1 MSKIQVNVTTRVR
14 SEGIR
19 RETYNGREHLVVSSK
34 TLPEN
39 VVMNRILYPK
49 SEIDAHYRGLEGTLA
64 PLGHPTVNGQHVSA
78 FSPEGIN
85 QGHIGA
91 WNRNVKKEGNR
102 ISIEKWI
109 DIEVANRSPGGKDLI
124 QKIEAIESGSAD
136 VEPIHTSVALFI
148 DRMEANADQKAQG
161 IDYIAKIEAM
171 DHDAVLTAGIP
182 GAATPAQGVGMM
194 VNADEASVI
203 QPNSSVTMGNSYRE
217 RDARLSAAVKLKF
230 PDEEY
235 VWLADFTDTHL
246 VIQRSGGLTEEREYT
261 DAGGVITIGD
271 TSQPVARKESWT
283 TMVANSIKALF
294 TTNRQAPPETLKEDD
309 MSFTPQERADLLKDV
324 GDAVA
329 AQLKPL
335 NDGMA
340 ELKAN
345 YQQVSDK
352 LTANERAAE
361 ADMRAEVAK
370 VHGDLIANSL
380 SGEALVAMHKS
391 IGTGATLAPNSAST
405 AKKAG
410 APDPATYAGVK

>member
-19 RETYNGREHLVVSSK
+19 RETYNGREHLVLNSK
-34 TLPEN
+34 TLPAGII
-39 VVMNRILYPK
+39 MNRILYPAT
-49 SEIDAHYRGLEGTLA
+49 EIDAHYRGLEGTLA

-102 ISIEKWI
+102 VSIEKWI
-109 DIEVANRSPGGKDLI
+109 DIEVAKRSPDGKELI
-124 QKIEAIESGSAD
+124 DRIEAIESGAAD
-136 VEPIHTSVALFI
+136 AEPIHTSVAVFI
-148 DRMEANADQKAQG
+148 DRLQANSEQKSQG

-171 DHDAVLTAGIP
+171 DHDAILLHQP
-182 GAATPAQGVGMM
+182 GAATPSQGVGMM

-203 QPNSSVTMGNSYRE
+203 QPNSSVTMGNSYRD
-217 RDARLSAAVKLKF
+217 RDNRLSAAVKLKF

-271 TSQPVARKESWT
+271 IGQPVTRKESWT

-345 YQQVSDK
+345 YQQVSEK

-361 ADMRAEVAK
+361 ADMRADVAK

-391 IGTGATLAPNSAST
+391 IAPGATLAPNSAST
-405 AKKAG
+405 AKTTG

>member
-19 RETYNGREHLVVSSK
+19 RETYNGREHLVLNSK
-34 TLPEN
+34 TLPAGII
-39 VVMNRILYPK
+39 MNRILYPAT
-49 SEIDAHYRGLEGTLA
+49 EIDAHYRGLEGTLA

-102 ISIEKWI
+102 VSVEKWI
-109 DIEVANRSPGGKDLI
+109 DIEVAKRSPGGKELI
-124 QKIEAIESGSAD
+124 EQIEAIESGAAD
-136 VEPIHTSVALFI
+136 AKPIHTSVAVFI
-148 DRMEANADQKAQG
+148 DRIQANAEQKAQG
-161 IDYIAKIEAM
+161 IDFIAKIEGI
-171 DHDAVLTAGIP
+171 DHDAILTSQP
-182 GAATPAQGVGMM
+182 GAATPDQGVGMM

-271 TSQPVARKESWT
+271 TSQPVQRKESWT

-335 NDGMA
+335 NDGLA
-340 ELKAN
+340 ELQAN
-345 YQQVSDK
+345 QKSLSDK